1 LGELKEIWGG
11 GTRKI
16 LLKVAVEILMVCF
29 FEGKK
34 GAEKKFHKPM
44 NKLGLSV
51 SPSSFIYFHNFIS
64 SLFLSLKPNIP

>member
-34 GAEKKFHKPM
+34 GAEKK
-44 NKLGLSV
+44 
-51 SPSSFIYFHNFIS
+51 
-64 SLFLSLKPNIP
+64 IPQTNE

>member
-1 LGELKEIWGG
+1 LGELKEIWGR

-34 GAEKKFHKPM
+34 GAEKK
-44 NKLGLSV
+44 
-51 SPSSFIYFHNFIS
+51 
-64 SLFLSLKPNIP
+64 IPQTNE